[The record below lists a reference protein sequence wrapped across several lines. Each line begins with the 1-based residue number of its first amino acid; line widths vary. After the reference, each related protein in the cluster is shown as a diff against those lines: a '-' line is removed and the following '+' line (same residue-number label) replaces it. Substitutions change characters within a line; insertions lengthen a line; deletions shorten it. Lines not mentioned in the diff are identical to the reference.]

1 MTHALG
7 ETIMDSILLSV
18 KHAIGGLDEKV
29 THFDSDLIMFIN
41 SAFTVL
47 AQLGVGPETPFKIE
61 DSSTEWSEFEYN
73 DIEAVKEWMFI
84 RVKTL
89 FDPPING
96 SVTQA
101 YKERQAEL
109 EWRMNVMSEEIKD
122 GE

>member
-1 MTHALG
+1 
-7 ETIMDSILLSV
+7 MDSILLSV
-18 KHAIGGLDEKV
+18 KHAIGGQDEKV

-84 RVKTL
+84 RVKL
-89 FDPPING
+89 IFDPPING

>member
-1 MTHALG
+1 
-7 ETIMDSILLSV
+7 MDSILLSV
-18 KHAIGGLDEKV
+18 KHAIGGLDENV
-29 THFDSDLIMFIN
+29 THFDPDIVMFIN

-61 DSSTEWSEFEYN
+61 DSSTEWSEFEYY

-84 RVKTL
+84 RVKTI

-96 SVTQA
+96 SVIQA
-101 YKERQAEL
+101 YNDRRAEL
-109 EWRMNVMSEEIKD
+109 EWRMNVMAEEFKD

>member
-1 MTHALG
+1 M
-7 ETIMDSILLSV
+7 ESILLSV
-18 KHAIGGLDEKV
+18 KHAIGGLDENV
-29 THFDSDLIMFIN
+29 SYFDPDLIMFIN

-47 AQLGVGPETPFKIE
+47 AQLGVGPEEPFKIE
-61 DSSTEWSEFEYN
+61 DSSNEWSEFEYN

-96 SVTQA
+96 SVMQA